1 MHHLM
6 ASERPFWRNF
16 LLTRKIGTGKKK
28 CTFHKGS
35 SSGIF
40 HKHNGIKPQR
50 RSKIGHTGLLFSFGQ
65 FAFSCDMIIL
75 YKMCVI
81 SWESSNFITFH
92 GIYHQ
97 SIFSRSFC
105 SSGRLLLKLS
115 KWSRVS
121 PSASQQENLEGTRVI
136 KEQGKIA
143 YVV

>member
-16 LLTRKIGTGKKK
+16 LLTRKIGTGKKNALS
-28 CTFHKGS
+28 TKGPAQEFS
-35 SSGIF
+35 TNTMESE
-40 HKHNGIKPQR
+40 PQR

-75 YKMCVI
+75 YKMWVI

-121 PSASQQENLEGTRVI
+121 PSASQQQNLEGTRVI